1 MRQRS
6 TNFRRHVRRSSSSTF
21 GRRGEGQDRRFVD
34 IQKPHCTCRRISPKL
49 CLGWAR
55 VGAFLAPT
63 GSHGKLGWRRT
74 NDFISALS
82 EAAGCSEFQTAETA
96 KRHTGESRTGEAARG
111 RDPLREAARFIKE
124 HPVVFG
130 QFTKEDIDRLEF
142 KRQNLKTNQTTC

>member
-1 MRQRS
+1 MFGGHLHQ
-6 TNFRRHVRRSSSSTF
+6 HLVGGVRVKIDGLWTYKNRTALA
-21 GRRGEGQDRRFVD
+21 GVY
-34 IQKPHCTCRRISPKL
+34 PPKL